1 MDSKLQKLLDGYAQ
15 DHQHPVNLKI
25 HKVGVPLVLFHF
37 VAMFDWVHIY
47 PSFMIVTHT
56 HDGFVFSL
64 GHVIAFLIFGWY
76 LSLSVKLACIVGVFS
91 ILCFMIA
98 PYTPFAWVIV
108 ITIVA
113 WVLQLIGHAVFEK
126 RSPSFFTN
134 LYQLLVGPLFVA
146 AALIGDIKK

>member
-47 PSFMIVTHT
+47 HSFMIVTHT

-91 ILCFMIA
+91 IYSKARRGRWRQDM
-98 PYTPFAWVIV
+98 
-108 ITIVA
+108 
-113 WVLQLIGHAVFEK
+113 
-126 RSPSFFTN
+126 
-134 LYQLLVGPLFVA
+134 VGGKAQSAKASGRRLNDF
-146 AALIGDIKK
+146 